1 MQSHE
6 ELSVL
11 AQTIQLALAPVFLL
25 SGIAAFLNVLNS
37 RLLRVVDR
45 TRALEVVENEPENE
59 VARLQELSVL
69 MRRRQLMNRAVTL
82 CTLCAL
88 LIAGIVALMFVGT
101 MVSFQ
106 VAGIV
111 AYTFIIAMIALIG
124 GLLSFLW
131 EVQLAVRYFRR
142 TVYLSDRFS
151 RVDTRPGN
159 PT

>member
-45 TRALEVVENEPENE
+45 TRALETVETDPENE
-59 VARLQELSVL
+59 QARQRELSVL
-69 MRRRQLMNRAVTL
+69 MRRRHIMNRAVAL
-82 CTLCAL
+82 CTLCAV

-101 MVSFQ
+101 MVRFP

-111 AYTFIIAMIALIG
+111 AYTFIIAMVALIA
-124 GLLSFLW
+124 GLVSFLW

-142 TVYLSDRFS
+142 SVIVGDRVS
-151 RVDTRPGN
+151 RVDTSPGS